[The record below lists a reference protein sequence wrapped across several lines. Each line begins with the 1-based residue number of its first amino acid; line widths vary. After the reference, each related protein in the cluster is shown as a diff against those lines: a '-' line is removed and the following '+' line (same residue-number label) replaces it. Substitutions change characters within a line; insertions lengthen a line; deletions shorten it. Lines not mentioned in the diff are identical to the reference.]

1 MQDNDH
7 SEQPEQP
14 NTNRQRGANHWTQRR
29 KLEVEAAQALAEQV
43 AAHAVKEEQAQARVF
58 NALAEEHSAKDSPFT
73 ETGPMVSVPVEPVE
87 LGMTERDRY
96 HADVERVR
104 KLRKPRSAFGSL
116 QQKLALD
123 KRPGY
128 HRHWFNDTPGRIDE
142 AKASGWTHVQDS
154 DGRPTKRIVGQGR
167 DRGGLLAYAMELPE
181 VFWEE
186 DMAHQAELAKRPLD
200 AIKGNPVSA
209 RPGQSKQED
218 NSKFYSPRE
227 QILDIQRK

>member
-1 MQDNDH
+1 MPDNDH
-7 SEQPEQP
+7 SEQP
-14 NTNRQRGANHWTQRR
+14 NANRQRGANHWTQRK
-29 KLEVEAAQALAEQV
+29 KLEQEST
-43 AAHAVKEEQAQARVF
+43 HAVSELSDVPVT
-58 NALAEEHSAKDSPFT
+58 NP
-73 ETGPMVSVPVEPVE
+73 ETAPVVEPVQ
-87 LGMTERDRY
+87 MTERDKY
-96 HADVERVR
+96 SADVERVR
-104 KLRKPRSAFGSL
+104 KLRKPRIGFGSF

-142 AKASGWTHVQDS
+142 AKASGWTHVEDS
-154 DGRPTKRIVGQGR
+154 DKRPVKRIVGQGR

-186 DMAHQAELAKRPLD
+186 DMASQAELARRPLD
-200 AIKGNPVSA
+200 AIKGNPVPA
-209 RPGQSKQED
+209 KPGQSKPED

>member
-1 MQDNDH
+1 MPDNDH
-7 SEQPEQP
+7 SEQP
-14 NTNRQRGANHWTQRR
+14 NANRQRGANHWTQRK
-29 KLEVEAAQALAEQV
+29 KLEEAKASESFTDPHGSFTEQAASQV
-43 AAHAVKEEQAQARVF
+43 ADEPIIAKEKEFPSQ
-58 NALAEEHSAKDSPFT
+58 
-73 ETGPMVSVPVEPVE
+73 EP
-87 LGMTERDRY
+87 LTEREKY
-96 HADVERVR
+96 SADVERVR

-142 AKASGWTHVQDS
+142 AKASGWTHVEDS
-154 DGRPTKRIVGQGR
+154 DKRPVKRIVGQGR

-186 DMAHQAELAKRPLD
+186 DMAHQAELARRPLD
-200 AIKGNPVSA
+200 AIKGNPVPA
-209 RPGQSKQED
+209 KPGQSKQED

>member
-1 MQDNDH
+1 MPDNDH
-7 SEQPEQP
+7 SEQP
-14 NTNRQRGANHWTQRR
+14 NSNRQRGANHWTQRR
-29 KLEVEAAQALAEQV
+29 KLEQEAV
-43 AAHAVKEEQAQARVF
+43 HAVRD
-58 NALAEEHSAKDSPFT
+58 NALKDVSMT
-73 ETGPMVSVPVEPVE
+73 ESLFIETAPAPIAPLITEAVMQMAAP
-87 LGMTERDRY
+87 LTERDKY
-96 HADVERVR
+96 SADVERVR
-104 KLRKPRSAFGSL
+104 KLRKPRSVFGSL

-142 AKASGWTHVQDS
+142 AKASGWTHVEDS
-154 DGRPTKRIVGQGR
+154 DNRPVKRIVGQGR

-186 DMAHQAELAKRPLD
+186 DMAHQAELARRPLD
-200 AIKGNPVSA
+200 AIKGNPVQA
-209 RPGQSKQED
+209 KPGQAKQED

>member
-1 MQDNDH
+1 MSDNDH
-7 SEQPEQP
+7 SEQP
-14 NTNRQRGANHWTQRR
+14 NANRQRGANHWTQRK
-29 KLEVEAAQALAEQV
+29 KLEQHTLAEQV
-43 AAHAVKEEQAQARVF
+43 ASHAVREQGSEPPITHVSEVADDPIIAAEKELPAKE
-58 NALAEEHSAKDSPFT
+58 AL
-73 ETGPMVSVPVEPVE
+73 
-87 LGMTERDRY
+87 TEREKY
-96 HADVERVR
+96 SADVERVR

-142 AKASGWTHVQDS
+142 AKASGWTHVEDS
-154 DGRPTKRIVGQGR
+154 DKRPVKRIVGQGR

-186 DMAHQAELAKRPLD
+186 DMAHQAELARRPLD
-200 AIKGNPVSA
+200 AIKGNPVPA
-209 RPGQSKQED
+209 KPGQSKQED